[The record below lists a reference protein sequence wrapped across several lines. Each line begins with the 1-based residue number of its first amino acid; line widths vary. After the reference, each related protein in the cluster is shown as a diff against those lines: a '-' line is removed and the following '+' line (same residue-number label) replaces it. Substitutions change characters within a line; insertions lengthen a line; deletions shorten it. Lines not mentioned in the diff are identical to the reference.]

1 MPHEVEQREVFRAL
15 ESLTQ
20 TAVPGVLSHP
30 EWRKN
35 PGASRIPPAYGKFRR
50 ACLELLTRSESD
62 GKGPSNPPSQGLS
75 QSSSHTCGYISL
87 PNMAPIIDTRGVSI
101 VVIVQE
107 IPHSNI

>member
-1 MPHEVEQREVFRAL
+1 MPHEVEQREVCSAL
-15 ESLTQ
+15 ESLAQ

-62 GKGPSNPPSQGLS
+62 GGGLSDPPSQGLL
-75 QSSSHTCGYISL
+75 QSSSHTCGYTSL
-87 PNMAPIIDTRGVSI
+87 PNMAPIIDTSGVSI
-101 VVIVQE
+101 VVTVQE